1 MKTMWKAALLAGAA
15 WSAMATIAAAQGAPT
30 TGDTTDVEAIVVTA
44 RRTEENLQTVPA
56 AVSAFSDKGL
66 ERIQAIDA
74 TGLQGSVPNLNI
86 VPGRGSSNATN
97 IFIRGVGQPDALQTF
112 DPAVGVY
119 IDDVYYA
126 RIRGTQ
132 FDLLDLQRV
141 EVLRGPQGTL
151 YGKNTIG
158 GALKFVTRRPDQ
170 DFRAGIDLAVGSYNQ
185 QDIKVSV
192 SGPVS
197 DTLALGIA
205 ALSSKRDGFVH
216 DPVLHRD
223 YNDKNTQAVRG
234 TLAFTPSANFRFD
247 LSVDYSRDD
256 NELNVGKPINSL
268 TTLFGGPLL
277 SVPTDAPWKFQART
291 TPGLP
296 NSTKLKS
303 QGINGTFTWDL
314 TDALTLKS
322 ITAYRKL
329 NTDDYVDIDATQK
342 QVGDVFVG
350 VDQDQTSQEFQLTYD
365 QGPWLAV
372 GGLYYLKENIVSHQE
387 AFANDLVGPVLG
399 NPTFKRTVDD
409 DLETTSK
416 AAYLNVSY
424 NLTDALR
431 ISGGL
436 RYTEEEKTYARTTS
450 TFSSN
455 VLLQHVPAFAFSGLN
470 HTWNNTSGMLSVD
483 YQFSDTAL
491 GYLKYSQGF
500 KSGGFNGRANNPGE
514 QAPYNPETLDSIE
527 GGLKTQWF
535 DNRFRANL
543 AVFSMRYHDFQAR
556 VSGLVTDPL
565 TGLPVPELTVINA
578 GALKLSGAELEL
590 NATPI
595 RGLLLDAQVGLL
607 NAEYNGFKDSRFT
620 ATGGSRDFQDPAFSP
635 KWTARYGAQ
644 YQWDL
649 GSGGFLTVGGQA
661 RYRAESALAVDN
673 TLTNSHTKIAGLY
686 QPNYWL
692 FDARIVW
699 EDASRKYSAGIY
711 GQNLSDEVYKTDG
724 QEFSSVG
731 SIRTVYYG
739 APETVTLKLSAK
751 F

>member
-1 MKTMWKAALLAGAA
+1 MKTLWKAALLAGAA
-15 WSAMATIAAAQGAPT
+15 WSAMATIAAAQ
-30 TGDTTDVEAIVVTA
+30 DTAADQTDVEAIVVTA

-56 AVSAFSDKGL
+56 AVSAFSDKTL
-66 ERIQAIDA
+66 DRIQAIDA

-86 VPGRGSSNATN
+86 VPGRGSSNSTN

-119 IDDVYYA
+119 IDDVYYS

-132 FDLLDLQRV
+132 FDLLDLERV

-158 GALKFVTRRPDQ
+158 GALKFVTRKPGQ
-170 DFRAGIDLAVGSYNQ
+170 DFRAGVDLALGSYNQ
-185 QDIKVSV
+185 QDIKAYV

-197 DTLALGIA
+197 DTLALGLA

-223 YNDKNTQAVRG
+223 YNDKNTKAVRAA
-234 TLAFTPSANFRFD
+234 LAFTPSDSFRFD
-247 LSVDYSRDD
+247 LSADYSRDD
-256 NELNVGKPINSL
+256 AALNVGKPVNSL

-277 SVPTDAPWKFQART
+277 TIPTDAPWKFEART

-303 QGINGTFTWDL
+303 QGINGTFTWNIN
-314 TDALTLKS
+314 DALTLKS
-322 ITAYRKL
+322 ISAYRKL
-329 NTDDYVDIDATQK
+329 NTDDYIDIDATQK
-342 QVGDVFVG
+342 ETGDVFVG
-350 VDQDQTSQEFQLTYD
+350 VDQDQTSQEFQLTFD

-372 GGLYYLKENIVSHQE
+372 GGLYYLKENITSHQE
-387 AFANDLVGPVLG
+387 AYADDLVGPVLG
-399 NPTFKRTVDD
+399 NPTFTRTIDD

-416 AAYLNVSY
+416 AAYVNVSY
-424 NLTDALR
+424 NVTDALR
-431 ISGGL
+431 IAGGI
-436 RYTEEEKTYARTTS
+436 RYTEEEKTYSRTTS
-450 TFSSN
+450 TFSSS
-455 VLLQHVPAFAFSGLN
+455 VLLSANPAFAFSGLN
-470 HTWNNTSGMLSVD
+470 KTWTDTSPMISVD
-483 YQFSDTAL
+483 YQFADNIM
-491 GYLKYSQGF
+491 GYVKWSKGF

-514 QAPYNPETLDSIE
+514 QAPYDPETLTTIE
-527 GGLKTQWF
+527 GGLKTQFF

-543 AVFSMRYHDFQAR
+543 AVFSSRYKDFQAR
-556 VSGLVTDPL
+556 VSGLVIDPG
-565 TGLPVPELTVINA
+565 TGLPSPELTVINA

-595 RGLLLDAQVGLL
+595 TNLLLDAQIGLL
-607 NAEYNGFKDSRFT
+607 NAEYDGFKDSRFT

-649 GSGGFLTVGGQA
+649 GNAGFLTIGGQA
-661 RYRAESALAVDN
+661 RYRSEQALAVDN
-673 TLTNSHTKIAGLY
+673 TFTNTQTKIKGLY

-699 EDASRKYSAGIY
+699 EDASRKYSVGVY

>member
-15 WSAMATIAAAQGAPT
+15 WSAMATIAAAQGAPV
-30 TGDTTDVEAIVVTA
+30 TGDQTDVEAIVVTA
-44 RRTEENLQTVPA
+44 RRTEENLQSVPG
-56 AVSAFSDKGL
+56 AVSAFSAKTLD
-66 ERIQAIDA
+66 RIQAIDA
-74 TGLQGSVPNLNI
+74 TGLQGVVPNLNI

-119 IDDVYYA
+119 IDDVYFS

-132 FDLLDLQRV
+132 FDLLDLERV

-170 DFRAGIDLAVGSYNQ
+170 DFRAGADLTLGSYNQ
-185 QDIKVSV
+185 RDIKLSL

-197 DTLALGIA
+197 DTLALGVA
-205 ALSSKRDGFVH
+205 ALSSTRDGYVH
-216 DPVLHRD
+216 DPVLNRD
-223 YNDKNTQAVRG
+223 YNNKNTQAIRG
-234 TLAFTPSANFRFD
+234 ALAFTPSDTFRFD
-247 LSVDYSRDD
+247 LSVDYSSDD
-256 NELNVGKPINSL
+256 AAMNVGQPVNSL
-268 TTLFGGPLL
+268 TTLFGTPLL
-277 SVPTDAPWKFQART
+277 AIPTNAPYHFTART

-303 QGINGTFTWDL
+303 QGINGTFTWNL

-329 NTDDYVDIDATQK
+329 NTDDYIDIDATQLE
-342 QVGDVFVG
+342 VGDVFVG

-365 QGPWLAV
+365 QGPWLVV
-372 GGLYYLKENIVSHQE
+372 GGLYYLKENITSHQE
-387 AFANDLVGPVLG
+387 AYADDLVGPILG
-399 NPTFKRTVDD
+399 NPTFTRTVDD

-416 AAYLNVSY
+416 AAYANVSY
-424 NLTDALR
+424 NVTDALR
-431 ISGGL
+431 VSAGL
-436 RYTEEEKTYARTTS
+436 RYTSEEKTYSRTTS
-450 TFSSN
+450 TFSSSP
-455 VLLQHVPAFAFSGLN
+455 LLQADPAFAFNGLN
-470 HTWNNTSGMLSVD
+470 KTWTDTSPMISVD
-483 YQFSDTAL
+483 YQFADNVM
-491 GYLKYSQGF
+491 GYLKWSKGF

-514 QAPYNPETLDSIE
+514 EAAYEPETLTTLE
-527 GGLKTQWF
+527 GGFKTQFF
-535 DNRFRANL
+535 DNRLRANL
-543 AVFSMRYHDFQAR
+543 AVFSSRYEDFQAR
-556 VSGLVTDPL
+556 VSGLVIDPG
-565 TGLPVPELTVINA
+565 TGLPSPELTVINA

-595 RGLLLDAQVGLL
+595 KNLLLDAQFGLL
-607 NAEYNGFKDSRFT
+607 NAEYDGFKDVRFT
-620 ATGGSRDFQDPAFSP
+620 TTGGVRDFQDPAFSP

-644 YQWDL
+644 YQFDL
-649 GSGGFLTVGGQA
+649 GGGGFLTLGGQT
-661 RYRAESALAVDN
+661 RYRSEQALAVDN
-673 TLTNSHTKIAGLY
+673 TFTNSRTKIAGLY

-739 APETVTLKLSAK
+739 APQTVSLKLSAK